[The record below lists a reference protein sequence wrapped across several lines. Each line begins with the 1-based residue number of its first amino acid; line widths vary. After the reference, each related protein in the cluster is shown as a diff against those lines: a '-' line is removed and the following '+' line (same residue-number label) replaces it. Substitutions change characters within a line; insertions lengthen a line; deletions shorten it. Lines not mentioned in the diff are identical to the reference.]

1 LNREV
6 ETQIENVLAQKLIGG
21 EFFKGDTIRVNL
33 VNGKVVFQR
42 GATELAS
49 LSIKAVSSGEA
60 LPD

>member
-1 LNREV
+1 
-6 ETQIENVLAQKLIGG
+6 
-21 EFFKGDTIRVNL
+21 